1 MASENSDLTL
11 TSWREEKGSA
21 FLYSYMA
28 KYEKGTEREVLFHR
42 LAEAAES
49 QALFWAEQHL
59 KQGGVLP
66 LYKPTLRIKLVAF
79 LIQYLGPRSL
89 KPVLAAMKVRG
100 LAIYAGEMPGHPMPK
115 EVGKNQERQHRA
127 IGSSG
132 TLRAAVFGI
141 NDGLVS
147 NSSLILGIAGAAPDN
162 MSLIILTGIAGLG
175 AGAFSMAAGEYI
187 SMKSQRELFEHQ
199 IALEQAELEQYPEEE
214 IAELSYIYQ
223 ARGLS
228 QSDATEFARKLLANK
243 EHALDILAR
252 EELGLNPDELGSP
265 WGAALSS
272 FIAFGFGA
280 VVPLIPFLFN
290 FGSANF
296 TISIILSGSCLFIVG
311 VALSLFTGRNALLSG
326 LRMLLIGVFAGIA
339 TFGIG
344 KLVGVNIG

>member
-1 MASENSDLTL
+1 MPTKNSDLML

-21 FLYSYMA
+21 FLYHYMA
-28 KYEKGTEREVLFHR
+28 KYEAGTERELLFQR
-42 LAEAAES
+42 LAQAAES
-49 QALFWAEQHL
+49 QALFWAQQLL
-59 KQGGVLP
+59 KEGGLIP
-66 LYKPTLRIKLVAF
+66 LYRPTIRLKLVAY
-79 LIQYLGPRSL
+79 LIQRIGPRSM

-100 LAIYAGEMPGHPMPK
+100 LAIYAGEMPGHPIPK
-115 EVGKNQERQHRA
+115 ETGKVEERQHRA

-141 NDGLVS
+141 NGGLVS
-147 NSSLILGIAGAAPDN
+147 NTSLILGIAGAAASN
-162 MSLIILTGIAGLG
+162 SSLIVLTGIAGLG

-199 IALEQAELEQYPEEE
+199 IALEKAELEEYPEEE

-228 QSDATEFARKLLANK
+228 KSDATEFARKLLSNK

-252 EELGLNPDELGSP
+252 EELGLDPNELGSP

-272 FIAFGFGA
+272 FFSFGFGA
-280 VVPLIPFLFN
+280 LVPLVPFLLN

-296 TISIILSGSCLFIVG
+296 SISIILSGLCLFMVG
-311 VALSLFTGRNALLSG
+311 VALSLFTGRNAFLSG
-326 LRMLLIGVFAGIA
+326 LRMLLIGVFAGMA

-344 KLVGVNIG
+344 KFVGVNIG